1 MNQLLNLPGWP
12 PQGGAGPF
20 DTRRAAFESSP
31 ELVIVKRVERVVGTR
46 VDMTCMFGN
55 DIVTFRF
62 FAADKGLAER
72 VAEVVKTNAGRS
84 LNDLA
89 MFYVPES
96 PKYDLASLKR
106 K

>member
-1 MNQLLNLPGWP
+1 M
-12 PQGGAGPF
+12 
-20 DTRRAAFESSP
+20 
-31 ELVIVKRVERVVGTR
+31 VIVKRVERVVGTR